1 MTLRD
6 ALISAASAICLASPA
21 LASGGGEQGP
31 HRSLVIGGDCV
42 ECTFE
47 GANLAGAQFL
57 GGDFRDANFDRAEML
72 GARLVDLTLQGASF
86 ERASL
91 NEVHIANSGLEGA
104 NFENATL
111 TRARFHQARLVGA
124 NLSDASMS
132 QSVMLLVDLTGAN
145 LSNVA
150 ANSSVFRQANF
161 SATRLRDAGLSN
173 AHFIGSRLI
182 GADARNANFSGSIFE
197 NVDLTGSDFRDT
209 NLVGVRF
216 RTVDVTGVDFRN
228 ANGLSSSLFARACGV
243 DARGLPD
250 DVELGPCGET
260 RQSID
265 DEEITVAVAASRE
278 ALENLRQQRRA
289 QIEEAR
295 HAFEQAIGS
304 IEVRVGSSDRIRLE
318 AIAAAREGWE
328 AAAEALAEA
337 EFELAE
343 NGEEMNWSFDIR
355 RAELGEPIRIILEQ
369 AVPQDV
375 VVFTRRE
382 TMEAPPP
389 PPMPEAP
396 KLPQRADAMFIS
408 EDGTT
413 ITRDAEIILIE
424 RSLSAA
430 DIGFL
435 IEATANDFNRRDNAE
450 TLSFRDV
457 QAGVWARS
465 NETQL
470 PILCGDVE
478 LEDGWTRFA
487 TVRSEGF
494 EISLGGSG
502 EAICDGDAA
511 TIQPSADLAIRIE
524 RRLTQLA
531 VD

>member
-1 MTLRD
+1 MILRE
-6 ALISAASAICLASPA
+6 ALISAMAAICLASPA
-21 LASGGGEQGP
+21 LAGGGGEQGP

-57 GGDFRDANFDRAEML
+57 GGDFRDTNFERAELL
-72 GARLVDLTLQGASF
+72 GARLVDLNLEGATF

-91 NEVHIANSGLEGA
+91 SEVHIANSGLVGA
-104 NFENATL
+104 NLENATL
-111 TRARFHQARLVGA
+111 TRARFHEVQLVGA
-124 NLSDASMS
+124 NLSDVSMREA
-132 QSVMLLVDLTGAN
+132 VMQLVDLTDAN
-145 LSNVA
+145 LSNVEA
-150 ANSSVFRQANF
+150 GSSVFRQANF

-173 AHFIGSRLI
+173 THFIASRLI
-182 GADARNANFSGSIFE
+182 GADARGADFSGSIFQ
-197 NVDLTGSDFRDT
+197 NVDLTGSDFRDA
-209 NLVGVRF
+209 NMDGVRF
-216 RTVDVTGVDFRN
+216 RGVDVTAADFRN
-228 ANGLSSSLFARACGV
+228 ANGLTAGQFVRACGV
-243 DARGLPD
+243 DARGLPENL
-250 DVELGPCGET
+250 ELSSC
-260 RQSID
+260 
-265 DEEITVAVAASRE
+265 DERGQNIREEQISVSVAASRE

-295 HAFEQAIGS
+295 HAFEQAIGN
-304 IEVRVGSSDRIRLE
+304 IEVRVGSSDRMRLE

-337 EFELAE
+337 EFEMAE

-369 AVPQDV
+369 ATPQDV

-382 TMEAPPP
+382 TMEVPPP

-396 KLPQRADAMFIS
+396 KLPQRADAIFIA

-413 ITRDAEIILIE
+413 ITRDAEIVVIE

-435 IEATANDFNRRDNAE
+435 IEATANDFNRRANAE

-457 QAGVWARS
+457 QAGIWAHTG
-465 NETQL
+465 EAQY
-470 PILCGDVE
+470 PVLCGEVDLDE
-478 LEDGWTRFA
+478 GWTRFA
-487 TVRSEGF
+487 TLRSEGF

-502 EAICDGDAA
+502 EAICDGDSVA
-511 TIQPSADLAIRIE
+511 IQPSADLAIRIE